1 MALTAAL
8 GLPLIDE
15 TMTADIVRDLNALAE
30 DIDSKVLP
38 KKGGIL
44 DVGLINI
51 TDGTRILRL
60 GSDSNDPW
68 IGTATNHDFRFITN
82 NQIRGRVTAVG
93 SLVWQDRILMSRAGL
108 QIGQESVAAK
118 NFHIVSDDVSTKSAL
133 RVYNGNYGSGSRMFG
148 IDTSG
153 NILIGSQVE
162 ALNTEG
168 WSKVV
173 DIYRPMNVNLTLRT
187 DQSQGVLAVH
197 DSGFYGCSAGLIVGT
212 ATAQELSFIV
222 GKTRRAA
229 FGTDG
234 SFTVTTGA
242 MGVSTSQDAY
252 IFMNAGNIPLNGWRN
267 KAIINSVNDAYGGAG
282 LIFRATRPSDN
293 GILDIKLNWNKGGG
307 DIMTESHIVKSTAA
321 PSGGFDGQIWIQYS

>member
-8 GLPLIDE
+8 GLPLIDD
-15 TMTADIVRDLNALAE
+15 TMTANVVRDLNALAE
-30 DIDSKVLP
+30 DIDSKVMP
-38 KKGGIL
+38 RKGGVL
-44 DVGLINI
+44 DAGMIDV
-51 TDGTRILRL
+51 TDGTRILRI
-60 GSDSNDPW
+60 GSDANDPW
-68 IGTATNHDFRFITN
+68 IGTPTNHDFRFITN
-82 NQIRGRVTAVG
+82 NQVRGRVTASG
-93 SLVWQDRILMSRAGL
+93 SFVWLDRILTSRAGM
-108 QIGQESVAAK
+108 QIGQDSMAAK
-118 NFHIVSDDVSTKSAL
+118 NFHLVSDDVSTKPAL
-133 RVYNGNYGSGSRMFG
+133 RVYNGNYGTGTRMFG

-153 NILIGSQVE
+153 HIMIGSQTE
-162 ALNTEG
+162 AWNTEG

-173 DIYRPMNVNLTLRT
+173 DIYRTGNLNLTLRT

-197 DSGFYGCSAGLIVGT
+197 DSGFYGCNPGLIIGT
-212 ATAQELSFIV
+212 ATAQELSFVV

-252 IFMNAGNIPLNGWRN
+252 VFLNAGNIPLNGWRN

-293 GILDIKLNWNKGGG
+293 ALIDIKLNWNKGGG